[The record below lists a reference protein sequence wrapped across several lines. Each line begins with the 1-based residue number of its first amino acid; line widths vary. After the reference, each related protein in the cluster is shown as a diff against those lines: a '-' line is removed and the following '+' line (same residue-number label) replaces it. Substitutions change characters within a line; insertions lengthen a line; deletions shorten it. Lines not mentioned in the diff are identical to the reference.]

1 MTYQKMSIKHIDRRF
16 DYANMYNWTNDL
28 PKDSIH
34 TFLSVINYINTKDV
48 HKRKHIL
55 EIGTFVGTSAIKLV
69 EMITNADITV
79 IDMWEDYNEVGG
91 TIGTVDKIKENHVER
106 IFYQNIETSGLK
118 HLFTIKKGNS
128 FNVLLDLV
136 KDNMQF
142 DVIYVDGSHT
152 LLDSYADIMLSFELL
167 RIGGVLIIDDV
178 PFNKGDVLNS
188 PLEAVKYFVQ
198 RNDKRITILYNGYR
212 LFLEKLS

>member
-1 MTYQKMSIKHIDRRF
+1 MIK
-16 DYANMYNWTNDL
+16 
-28 PKDSIH
+28 
-34 TFLSVINYINTKDV
+34 
-48 HKRKHIL
+48 
-55 EIGTFVGTSAIKLV
+55 
-69 EMITNADITV
+69 NADITV
-79 IDMWEDYNEVGG
+79 IDMWEDYKEVGG

-128 FNVLLDLV
+128 FDVLLGLV
-136 KDNMQF
+136 KDNLQF

-152 LLDSYADIMLSFELL
+152 LLDSYADILLSFELL

-198 RNDKRITILYNGYR
+198 RNEKRITILHSGYR